1 MKSENSRP
9 MGTRLPEL
17 ALRRP
22 AVPRWAFSSLALIV
36 AAALSLSALSVA
48 QAAVSGVADS
58 YTAYADTV
66 LTVDAASGVLANDG
80 GDNLTAT
87 LDTDPTNGTLVFES
101 DGAFTYTPAAGYVGP
116 DSFRYIVIGDGGRG
130 YVWVTLDVVEGSP
143 PAGDPPAD
151 NPFADEPPVDDE
163 VRPPEVEPYLVA
175 CEAGSDAAL
184 IALCSVAGH
193 APVAAMEVMKQVIV
207 AHASGLAVLRGHSRP

>member
-1 MKSENSRP
+1 M
-9 MGTRLPEL
+9 PEL

-87 LDTDPTNGTLVFES
+87 LDSSNPPEYGTLVLDS
-101 DGAFTYTPAAGYVGP
+101 DGAFTYTPAAGFVGL
-116 DSFRYIVIGDGGRG
+116 DTFRYIVIGDGGLG
-130 YVWVTLDVVEGSP
+130 YVWVTLDVVDGPP
-143 PAGDPPAD
+143 PADDPPAD
-151 NPFADEPPVDDE
+151 DPPADEPPVDDE
-163 VRPPEVEPYLVA
+163 IEPLEVEPYLVA

-193 APVAAMEVMKQVIV
+193 APAAAMEVMKRVIL
-207 AHASGLAVLRGHSRP
+207 AHAGGLPVLRGHGRR